1 MSLFKRLAAETAI
14 YGISSIVGR
23 ALYFLLTPLYTRILD
38 RSIYSETIELFAYTA
53 LVMVVFTYR
62 METAFFRFGAK
73 EEERKKAF
81 DTGALSLLISSL
93 VFSLVLLILHQPIAG
108 ILGYAAH
115 SEYIA
120 ILALIILFDA
130 LSEIPYAKLRLEKKA
145 LNFARIRLT
154 NIITNIAFNLFFLL
168 GCPYIIGNEAF
179 NFLHPFIS
187 AIYHPDWAI
196 GYIFVSNLIASFVQF
211 LLLIPQYKGM
221 SFQTDRILWKI
232 MFLYAAPLVVA
243 SLAGVINEVF
253 DKALLKWR
261 LPFDMETN
269 KSLLG
274 EYGAVYKLTI
284 IISLFSQA
292 FRYSAEPFFF
302 RNSDRKDSKQIY
314 ADVTRYFTLFSLLG
328 FLVIACYIDIF
339 KYLIGN
345 EYWNALHI
353 VPILLMANVFLGIY
367 YNVSIWYRLT
377 DQTSYGLYIGV
388 FGAIITIVLNWVWIP
403 EWGYTGSAWATFL
416 CYFLMTILCYL
427 FGRRYYNIP
436 YPLLRL
442 TLYLFLATG
451 LVYISGLVRESD
463 ILLIPQLLI
472 QSFIIILY
480 VILCVLFEHKHIKKV
495 LAMN

>member
-23 ALYFLLTPLYTRILD
+23 ALYFLLTPLYTNILD
-38 RSIYSETIELFAYTA
+38 RSVYSETIELFAYTA
-53 LVMVVFTYR
+53 LVMVLFTYR
-62 METAFFRFGAK
+62 METAFFRFGSK

-81 DTGALSLLISSL
+81 DTGALSLLISSS
-93 VFSLVLLILHQPIAG
+93 VFSLILLVLHQPIAVV
-108 ILGYAAH
+108 LGYAAH

-120 ILALIILFDA
+120 ILSLIILFDA

-145 LNFARIRLT
+145 MKFAKIRLI
-154 NIITNIAFNLFFLL
+154 NITTNIAFNLFFLL
-168 GCPYIIGNEAF
+168 GCPYILGNETLSQ
-179 NFLHPFIS
+179 LHPLIS
-187 AIYHPDWAI
+187 SIYNPEWAI
-196 GYIFVSNLIASFVQF
+196 GYIFISNLIASFVQF
-211 LLLIPQYKGM
+211 LLLLPQYKGI
-221 SFQTDRILWKI
+221 SFHIDKAMWRK
-232 MFLYAAPLVVA
+232 MFFYAAPLVIA

-314 ADVTRYFTLFSLLG
+314 SDVTRYFTLFSLLG
-328 FLVIACYIDIF
+328 FIVIACYIDLF
-339 KYLIGN
+339 KFLIGS
-345 EYWNALHI
+345 EYWGALHI

-388 FGAIITIVLNWVWIP
+388 FGAVLTIVLNWIWIP
-403 EWGYTGSAWATFL
+403 QWGYLGSAWATFF
-416 CYFLMTILCYL
+416 CYFLMTVLCYL
-427 FGRRYYNIP
+427 IGRKYYNIP
-436 YPLLRL
+436 YPMLRL
-442 TLYLFLATG
+442 TSYLLLSVG
-451 LVYISGLVRESD
+451 MVYFSNIVRNMD
-463 ILLIPQLLI
+463 LHLIHQLFVQTAI
-472 QSFIIILY
+472 VVSF
-480 VILCVLFEHKHIKKV
+480 VIVCIFSERKHIKKV
-495 LAMN
+495 LELN